1 MGKVAIVEFTDYQ
14 RSVTEALDAIGAG
27 TAISGQPKLLLKPN
41 IINAQ
46 PPPVTTP
53 VECVEAVLDFCRAN
67 STAEIL
73 IGDGCGGLDT
83 LDACEQLG
91 YGELARRKDV
101 RLVDLDRE
109 DTVLLENPSL
119 EFLPKFHMPKCVMD
133 CYLMSIPVLKAHSM
147 ADVTLSLKSMV

>member
-101 RLVDLDRE
+101 PRANSWVTASWRGAK
-109 DTVLLENPSL
+109 T
-119 EFLPKFHMPKCVMD
+119 CGW
-133 CYLMSIPVLKAHSM
+133 SISTGKIPFYSKTRRWSFYRNSICRNV
-147 ADVTLSLKSMV
+147 